1 MQAGEPPVA
10 EQLFEHAPCGHLVTD
25 ASGRVVIVNTTL
37 CEWLGYGKSEL
48 LAGVAFSDLLS
59 MGGRIFHDTHILPL
73 LRMQGSVAEVKLDF
87 KRKDGALLPVIVNA
101 AERAW
106 NGATFLHVAAF
117 VIEDRHRYERELL
130 LQRKRAEDL
139 AAENARGQRE
149 LAAERA
155 AAQDRAVFAEKLVG
169 MVSHD
174 IRNPLSVIQMSAVL
188 LERGGLS
195 EKQRVVV
202 DRVSR
207 AVRRVH
213 HLVGD
218 LLDFTQA
225 KLGRGL
231 HVQPTEV
238 DLHRSVADSIAD
250 LQVAHPGR
258 EIRHVRRG
266 SGTCV
271 ADVNRIL
278 QAVGNLASNAIAHG
292 APDRPVTVTTEST
305 GDAFMVSVHNY
316 GAPIPA
322 EQIPNLFQPMV
333 RGPEAQAEGGIGLGL
348 FIVGEIVER
357 HRGSIR
363 VDSSDEMGTTFTI
376 AIPCR
381 PSGASG

>member
-1 MQAGEPPVA
+1 MEPGEPPA
-10 EQLFEHAPCGHLVTD
+10 LAQLFEHAPCGHLVAD
-25 ASGRVVIVNTTL
+25 ESGRLVIVNATL
-37 CEWLGYGKSEL
+37 CEWLGYRKPEL
-48 LAGVAFSDLLS
+48 LAGVAFADLLS
-59 MGGRIFHDTHILPL
+59 MGGRIFHQTHIAPL

-87 KRKDGALLPVIVNA
+87 RRKDTTQLPAIVNA

-106 NGATFLHVAAF
+106 NGATFLHVAVF
-117 VIEDRHRYERELL
+117 VMEDRHRYERELL

-139 AAENARGQRE
+139 AAENARGRQE

-155 AAQDRAVFAEKLVG
+155 SAQDRAVFAEKLVG

-188 LERGGLS
+188 LERSGLS
-195 EKQRVVV
+195 QPQRVVM

-238 DLHRSVADSIAD
+238 DLHRSVADSVAD

-278 QAVGNLASNAIAHG
+278 QAVGNLVSNAIAHG

-305 GDAFMVSVHNY
+305 EHAFTVSVHNH
-316 GAPIPA
+316 GPPIPA
-322 EQIPNLFQPMV
+322 EQIPDLFQPMV
-333 RGPEAQAEGGIGLGL
+333 RGPDARAEGGIGLGL

-363 VDSSDEMGTTFTI
+363 VDSASETGTTFTI
-376 AIPCR
+376 VIPCT
-381 PSGASG
+381 PSGGK

>member
-1 MQAGEPPVA
+1 MQARDPPAV
-10 EQLFEHAPCGHLVTD
+10 EQLFEHAPCGQLVAD
-25 ASGRVVIVNTTL
+25 AAGRLVVVNTTL
-37 CEWLGYGKSEL
+37 CEWLGYRKPEL
-48 LAGVAFSDLLS
+48 LAGVSFTDLLS
-59 MGGRIFHDTHILPL
+59 MGGRIFHDTHIVPL

-87 KRKDGALLPVIVNA
+87 KRQGGALLPVIVNA
-101 AERAW
+101 TERAW

-130 LQRKRAEDL
+130 LQRKRAEEL
-139 AAENARGQRE
+139 AAQNARGQQE

-155 AAQDRAVFAEKLVG
+155 SAQDRAVFAEKLVG

-195 EKQRVVV
+195 EPQRQVV

-213 HLVGD
+213 HLVDD

-231 HVQPTEV
+231 QVQPSEV
-238 DLHRSVADSIAD
+238 DLHRSVGDSVAD

-258 EIRHVRRG
+258 DIRYVRLG

-305 GDAFMVSVHNY
+305 EGAFTVSVHNH

-348 FIVGEIVER
+348 FIVQEIVDR

-363 VDSSDEMGTTFTI
+363 VDSASETGTTFTI
-376 AIPCR
+376 TIPR
-381 PSGASG
+381 APSGAQ